1 MFSRFPSSA
10 PFGGRLTLAVCVLL
24 AVGGCERE
32 KRDTHPDQPSTASSV
47 SPTALRAGGEP
58 QPVPKDPAAA
68 QYEDNAFFI
77 SEGKRYYEWY
87 NCYGCHA
94 AGGGDIGPPLMDD
107 RWIYGGEIEQIR
119 ATIVEGRPN
128 GMPSFRGRIPDA
140 QIWQIAGFVRSMAGN
155 IDKDVAPS
163 RGDELQSG
171 PPKNQ
176 TPPTPPVPSA
186 PPGGPPR

>member
-1 MFSRFPSSA
+1 MFSRFRNKASA
-10 PFGGRLTLAVCVLL
+10 RLAVLCVLL
-24 AVGGCERE
+24 ALAACERE
-32 KRDTHPDQPSTASSV
+32 KRETHAEPSSTPTSV

-58 QPVPKDPAAA
+58 QLVPKDPAAA

-107 RWIYGGEIEQIR
+107 KWIYGGEIEQIR

-128 GMPSFRGRIPDA
+128 GMPSFRGRIPDE
-140 QIWQIAGFVRSMAGN
+140 QIWQIAGYVRSMAGN
-155 IDKDVAPS
+155 VKKDVAPT
-163 RGDELQSG
+163 RGDEIRTG
-171 PPKNQ
+171 PPLNQ
-176 TPPTPPVPSA
+176 TPPSPPVPSA
-186 PPGGPPR
+186 PPGGRP